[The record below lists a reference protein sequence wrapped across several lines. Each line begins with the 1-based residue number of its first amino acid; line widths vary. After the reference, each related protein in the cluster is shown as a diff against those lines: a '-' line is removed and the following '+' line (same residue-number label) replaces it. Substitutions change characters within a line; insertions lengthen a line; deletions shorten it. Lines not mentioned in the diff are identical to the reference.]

1 MNYLV
6 ASYFMLEGESGMN
19 ALITQI
25 GTLLTSITGWITN
38 IYAWA
43 IAEPLILFFIGL
55 GLVGVMM
62 RWARVLVNFIRG

>member
-1 MNYLV
+1 MNLLV
-6 ASYFMLEGESGMN
+6 NAYYLEGEGMS
-19 ALITQI
+19 ALINQI
-25 GTLLTSITGWITN
+25 GTLLTSITGWITS